1 MTIEPLKLIMSSSY
15 LLFNN
20 ELLTLQVR
28 LDQMR
33 EDAGRNSVT
42 FMVNVLI
49 IWRDAQHESEARRLL
64 YRLQFKLN

>member
-1 MTIEPLKLIMSSSY
+1 MSSSY

-42 FMVNVLI
+42 FMANVLM
-49 IWRDAQHESEARRLL
+49 IWRDAHHENEARRLL
-64 YRLQFKLN
+64 YRLHLKLT